1 MVQSGFPEVLAPA
14 GSYES
19 FHAAIAAGADAV
31 YLAGNMFGARAF
43 AQNFSEEELLRVIDE
58 AHLHGRKIYLTVNT
72 LLKEKELEEK
82 LYTYLEP
89 YYKEGLD
96 AVIVQ
101 DYGVLRFIRQHF
113 PNLALHAST
122 QMTVTGREGAK
133 LLADY
138 GVERVVPARELSL
151 KEVEE
156 IKNATQMEME
166 CFVHGA
172 LCYCYSGQCLMS
184 SMIGGRSGNRGQCAQ
199 PCRLPYTYKGKNGY
213 LMSLKDIC
221 TLEWIPELIE
231 HGIDSFKIE
240 GRMKK
245 PEYVA
250 GVTSM
255 YRKYTDLYL
264 EYGKEKFHVKKP
276 DLEELMDLYNRGG
289 FHSGYYFVHN
299 GPEMLC
305 TNRPNHAGTKAAKI
319 LGQKGRELQISV
331 LKDLSKGDVLEFPSG
346 HGDYTLGKDWKKGER
361 QTILL
366 SKNQR
371 EKKGAW
377 IFRTRCNALLQRLNQ
392 TYVNAKIQEPITGQV
407 VLKPGENAVLEL
419 RYSGRNETE
428 TSIWIEGERIVSA
441 ENRPLTEEQVTK
453 ALAKTGNTPF
463 YFETLDVKLKGDCFC
478 PMQQLNTLRRQGI
491 EELEKAILNGFAR
504 DSMAENKS
512 DAIDYDERTE
522 LPEWSGKSGQNE
534 AMEQKEVFARGERI
548 WDNEIQT
555 SILAET
561 FDQLEAVQEI
571 LGITGE
577 ESKLICKDRQKKQ
590 KTIQESSESVPE
602 RRQDE
607 RKSVRM
613 NLHRIYID
621 FELLMSK
628 ETGVKVRKICNEF
641 QENKIQVFLALPHI
655 SRGNKNEQLESMIRS
670 EQGNIDGVLI
680 RNLETLGI
688 LKKIGFDKSVIA
700 DHNLYILNHEA
711 KIFLKEE
718 GISEYTASLEL
729 NAKELSGLDL
739 TDCEGVIYGYTQVME
754 SAQCLEKTCFGCKK
768 HSGREDMADR
778 LGHSFAMRRVCPF
791 CYNVIYNT
799 DPQVLF
805 SEMEMLRKLKFSSWR
820 LHFTGE
826 GKAETKQILA
836 LYAQAV
842 GGSLVWP
849 ETMDYTKGHFRRGIK

>member
-31 YLAGNMFGARAF
+31 YLAGNLFGARAF
-43 AQNFSEEELLRVIDE
+43 AQNFSEEELLHVIDE

-89 YYKEGLD
+89 YYNEGLD

-113 PNLALHAST
+113 PGLALHAST
-122 QMTVTGREGAK
+122 QMTVTGPEGAS

-151 KEVEE
+151 KEVET
-156 IKNATQMEME
+156 IKKATQMEME

-221 TLEWIPELIE
+221 TLESIPDLIE

-250 GVTSM
+250 GVTAM

-264 EYGKEKFHVKKP
+264 EHGREEFRVKKS

-305 TNRPNHAGTKAAKI
+305 TNRPNHAGTKAAKV

-366 SKNQR
+366 PKNQR

-392 TYVNAKIQEPITGQV
+392 TYVNAKLQEPISGRV
-407 VLKPGENAVLEL
+407 VLKPGEKAVLEL
-419 RYSGRNETE
+419 RFTGRNGTK
-428 TSIWIEGERIVSA
+428 TVIRVKGERIAPA

-463 YFETLDVKLKGDCFC
+463 YFETLDVKLEGDCFC

-491 EELEKAILNGFAR
+491 EELEKAVLNGFRRTSA
-504 DSMAENKS
+504 DVGQQDMTDTVS
-512 DAIDYDERTE
+512 DLEKRADNTAGNLRT
-522 LPEWSGKSGQNE
+522 S
-534 AMEQKEVFARGERI
+534 V
-548 WDNEIQT
+548 
-555 SILAET
+555 LAET
-561 FDQLEAVQEI
+561 LEQLEAMWEF
-571 LGITGE
+571 L
-577 ESKLICKDRQKKQ
+577 ESAL
-590 KTIQESSESVPE
+590 ESSEMEQSL
-602 RRQDE
+602 R
-607 RKSVRM
+607 
-613 NLHRIYID
+613 RIYLD
-621 FELLMSK
+621 FELFLGK
-628 ETGVKVRKICNEF
+628 EKPEKTREICRKF
-641 QENKIQVFLALPHI
+641 QQKKIQIFLALPHI
-655 SRGNKNEQLESMIRS
+655 SRGNLDGKLKSLLLAEKETV
-670 EQGNIDGVLI
+670 DGVLI
-680 RNLETLGI
+680 RNLESLGM
-688 LKKIGFDKSVIA
+688 LRKIGFDKSVIA

-711 KIFLKEE
+711 KKFLKEE

-739 TDCEGVIYGYTQVME
+739 TDCEGVVYGYIPVME

-768 HSGREDMADR
+768 ASGRDEMADR
-778 LGHSFAMRRVCPF
+778 LGHRFSMRRVCTF

-805 SEMEMLRKLKFSSWR
+805 SEMDTLRRVKVSSCR

-826 GKAETKQILA
+826 SKAETKQILSLYTQA
-836 LYAQAV
+836 YAQDP
-842 GGSLVWP
+842 VWP
-849 ETMDYTKGHFRRGIK
+849 ENLNYTKGHFRRGIK

>member
-31 YLAGNMFGARAF
+31 YLAGNLFGARAF
-43 AQNFSEEELLRVIDE
+43 AQNFSEEELLHVIDE

-89 YYKEGLD
+89 YYNEGLD

-113 PNLALHAST
+113 PGLALHAST
-122 QMTVTGREGAK
+122 QMTVTGPEGAS

-151 KEVEE
+151 KEVET
-156 IKNATQMEME
+156 IKKATQMEME

-221 TLEWIPELIE
+221 TLESIPDLIE

-250 GVTSM
+250 GVTAM

-264 EYGKEKFHVKKP
+264 EHGREKFRVKKS

-305 TNRPNHAGTKAAKI
+305 TNRPNHAGTKAAKV

-366 SKNQR
+366 PKNQR

-392 TYVNAKIQEPITGQV
+392 TYVNAKLQEPISGRV
-407 VLKPGENAVLEL
+407 VLKPGEKAVLEL
-419 RYSGRNETE
+419 RFTGRNGTK
-428 TSIWIEGERIVSA
+428 TVIRVKGERIAPA

-463 YFETLDVKLKGDCFC
+463 YFETLDVKLEGDCFC

-491 EELEKAILNGFAR
+491 EELEKAVLNGFRRTSA
-504 DSMAENKS
+504 DVGQQDMTDTVS
-512 DAIDYDERTE
+512 DLEKRADNTAGNLRT
-522 LPEWSGKSGQNE
+522 S
-534 AMEQKEVFARGERI
+534 V
-548 WDNEIQT
+548 
-555 SILAET
+555 LAET
-561 FDQLEAVQEI
+561 LEQLEAMWEF
-571 LGITGE
+571 L
-577 ESKLICKDRQKKQ
+577 ESAL
-590 KTIQESSESVPE
+590 ESSEMEQSL
-602 RRQDE
+602 R
-607 RKSVRM
+607 
-613 NLHRIYID
+613 RIYLD
-621 FELLMSK
+621 FELFLGK
-628 ETGVKVRKICNEF
+628 ETPEKTREICRKF
-641 QENKIQVFLALPHI
+641 QQKKIQIFLALPHI
-655 SRGNKNEQLESMIRS
+655 SRGNLDGKLKSLLLAEKETV
-670 EQGNIDGVLI
+670 DGVLI
-680 RNLETLGI
+680 RNLESLGM
-688 LKKIGFDKSVIA
+688 LRKIGFDKSVIA

-711 KIFLKEE
+711 KKFLKEE

-739 TDCEGVIYGYTQVME
+739 TDCEGVVYGYIPVME

-768 HSGREDMADR
+768 ASGRDEMADR
-778 LGHSFAMRRVCPF
+778 LGHRFSMRRVCTF

-805 SEMEMLRKLKFSSWR
+805 SEMDTLRRVKVSSCR

-826 GKAETKQILA
+826 SKAETKQILSLYTQA
-836 LYAQAV
+836 YAQDP
-842 GGSLVWP
+842 VWP
-849 ETMDYTKGHFRRGIK
+849 ENLNYTKGHFRRGIK

>member
-31 YLAGNMFGARAF
+31 YLAGNLFGARAF
-43 AQNFSEEELLRVIDE
+43 AQNFSEEELLHVIDE

-89 YYKEGLD
+89 YYNEGLD

-113 PNLALHAST
+113 PGLALHAST
-122 QMTVTGREGAK
+122 QMTVTGPEGAS

-151 KEVEE
+151 KEVET
-156 IKNATQMEME
+156 IKKATQMEME

-221 TLEWIPELIE
+221 TLESIPDLIE

-250 GVTSM
+250 GVTAM
-255 YRKYTDLYL
+255 YRKYTNLYL
-264 EYGKEKFHVKKP
+264 EHGREKFRVKKS

-305 TNRPNHAGTKAAKI
+305 TNRPNHAGTKAAKV

-366 SKNQR
+366 PKNQR

-392 TYVNAKIQEPITGQV
+392 TYVNAKLQEPISGRV
-407 VLKPGENAVLEL
+407 VLKPGEKAVLEL
-419 RYSGRNETE
+419 RFTGRNGTK
-428 TSIWIEGERIVSA
+428 TVIRVKGKRIASA

-463 YFETLDVKLKGDCFC
+463 YFETLDVKLEGDCFC

-491 EELEKAILNGFAR
+491 EELEKAVLNGFRRTSA
-504 DSMAENKS
+504 DVVQQDMTDTVS
-512 DAIDYDERTE
+512 DLEKRADNTAGNLRT
-522 LPEWSGKSGQNE
+522 S
-534 AMEQKEVFARGERI
+534 V
-548 WDNEIQT
+548 
-555 SILAET
+555 LAET
-561 FDQLEAVQEI
+561 LQQLEAMWEF
-571 LGITGE
+571 L
-577 ESKLICKDRQKKQ
+577 ESAL
-590 KTIQESSESVPE
+590 ESSEMEQSL
-602 RRQDE
+602 R
-607 RKSVRM
+607 
-613 NLHRIYID
+613 RIYLD
-621 FELLMSK
+621 FELFLGK
-628 ETGVKVRKICNEF
+628 ETPEKTREICRKF
-641 QENKIQVFLALPHI
+641 QQKKIQIFLALPHI
-655 SRGNKNEQLESMIRS
+655 SRGNLDGKLKSLLLAEKETV
-670 EQGNIDGVLI
+670 DGVLI
-680 RNLETLGI
+680 RNLESLGM
-688 LKKIGFDKSVIA
+688 LRKIGFDKSVIA

-711 KIFLKEE
+711 KKFLKEE

-739 TDCEGVIYGYTQVME
+739 TDCEGVVYGYIPVME

-768 HSGREDMADR
+768 ASGRDEMADR
-778 LGHSFAMRRVCPF
+778 LGHRFSMRRVCTF

-805 SEMEMLRKLKFSSWR
+805 SEMDTLRRVKVSSCR

-826 GKAETKQILA
+826 SKAETKQILSLYTQA
-836 LYAQAV
+836 YAQDP
-842 GGSLVWP
+842 VWP
-849 ETMDYTKGHFRRGIK
+849 ENLNYTKGHFRRGIK

>member
-31 YLAGNMFGARAF
+31 YLAGNLFGARAF
-43 AQNFSEEELLRVIDE
+43 AQNFSEEELLHVIDE

-89 YYKEGLD
+89 YYNEGLD

-113 PNLALHAST
+113 PGLALHAST
-122 QMTVTGREGAK
+122 QMTVTGPEGAS

-151 KEVEE
+151 KEVET
-156 IKNATQMEME
+156 IKKATQMEME

-221 TLEWIPELIE
+221 TLESIPDLIE

-250 GVTSM
+250 GVTAM

-264 EYGKEKFHVKKP
+264 EHGREKFRVKKS

-305 TNRPNHAGTKAAKI
+305 TNRPNHAGTKVAKV

-366 SKNQR
+366 PKNQR

-392 TYVNAKIQEPITGQV
+392 TYVNAKLQEPISGRV
-407 VLKPGENAVLEL
+407 VLKPGEKAVLEL
-419 RYSGRNETE
+419 RFTGRNGTK
-428 TSIWIEGERIVSA
+428 TVIRVKGERIAPA

-463 YFETLDVKLKGDCFC
+463 YFETLDVKLEGDCFC

-491 EELEKAILNGFAR
+491 EELEKAVLNGFRRTSA
-504 DSMAENKS
+504 DVGQQDMTDTVS
-512 DAIDYDERTE
+512 DLEKRA
-522 LPEWSGKSGQNE
+522 
-534 AMEQKEVFARGERI
+534 
-548 WDNEIQT
+548 DNTAGNLRT

-561 FDQLEAVQEI
+561 LEQLEAMWEF
-571 LGITGE
+571 L
-577 ESKLICKDRQKKQ
+577 ESAL
-590 KTIQESSESVPE
+590 ESSEMEQSL
-602 RRQDE
+602 R
-607 RKSVRM
+607 
-613 NLHRIYID
+613 RIYLD
-621 FELLMSK
+621 FELFLGK
-628 ETGVKVRKICNEF
+628 ETPEKTREICRKF
-641 QENKIQVFLALPHI
+641 QKKKIQIFLALPHI
-655 SRGNKNEQLESMIRS
+655 SRGNLDGKLKSLLLAEKETV
-670 EQGNIDGVLI
+670 DGVLI
-680 RNLETLGI
+680 RNLESLGM
-688 LKKIGFDKSVIA
+688 LRKIGFDKSVIA

-711 KIFLKEE
+711 KKFLKEE

-739 TDCEGVIYGYTQVME
+739 TDCEGVVYGYIPVME

-768 HSGREDMADR
+768 ASGRDEMADR
-778 LGHSFAMRRVCPF
+778 LGHRFSMRRVCTF

-805 SEMEMLRKLKFSSWR
+805 SEMDTLRRVKFSSCR

-826 GKAETKQILA
+826 SKAETKQILSLYTQA
-836 LYAQAV
+836 YAQDP
-842 GGSLVWP
+842 VWP
-849 ETMDYTKGHFRRGIK
+849 ENLNYTKGHFRRGIK

>member
-31 YLAGNMFGARAF
+31 YLAGNLFGARAF
-43 AQNFSEEELLRVIDE
+43 AQNFSEEELLHVIDE

-89 YYKEGLD
+89 YYNEGLD

-113 PNLALHAST
+113 PGLALHAST
-122 QMTVTGREGAK
+122 QMTVTGPEGAS

-151 KEVEE
+151 KEVET
-156 IKNATQMEME
+156 IKKATQMEME

-221 TLEWIPELIE
+221 TLESIPDLIE

-250 GVTSM
+250 GVTAM

-264 EYGKEKFHVKKP
+264 EHGREKFRVKKS

-305 TNRPNHAGTKAAKI
+305 TNRPNHAGTKAAKV
-319 LGQKGRELQISV
+319 LGQKGRELLISV

-366 SKNQR
+366 PKNQR

-392 TYVNAKIQEPITGQV
+392 TYVNAKLQEPISGRV
-407 VLKPGENAVLEL
+407 VLKPGEKAVLEL
-419 RYSGRNETE
+419 RFTGRNGTK
-428 TSIWIEGERIVSA
+428 TVIRVKGERIAPA

-463 YFETLDVKLKGDCFC
+463 YFETLDVKLEGDCFC

-491 EELEKAILNGFAR
+491 EELEKAVLNGFRRTSA
-504 DSMAENKS
+504 DVGQQDMTDTVS
-512 DAIDYDERTE
+512 DLEKRADNTAGNLRT
-522 LPEWSGKSGQNE
+522 S
-534 AMEQKEVFARGERI
+534 V
-548 WDNEIQT
+548 
-555 SILAET
+555 LAET
-561 FDQLEAVQEI
+561 LEQLEAMWEF
-571 LGITGE
+571 L
-577 ESKLICKDRQKKQ
+577 ESAL
-590 KTIQESSESVPE
+590 ESSEMEQSL
-602 RRQDE
+602 R
-607 RKSVRM
+607 
-613 NLHRIYID
+613 RIYLD
-621 FELLMSK
+621 FELFLGK
-628 ETGVKVRKICNEF
+628 ETPEKTREICRKF
-641 QENKIQVFLALPHI
+641 QQKKIQIFLALPHI
-655 SRGNKNEQLESMIRS
+655 SRGNLDGKLKSLLLAEKETV
-670 EQGNIDGVLI
+670 DGVLI
-680 RNLETLGI
+680 RNLESLGM
-688 LKKIGFDKSVIA
+688 LRKIGFDKSVIA

-711 KIFLKEE
+711 KKFLKEE

-739 TDCEGVIYGYTQVME
+739 TDCEGVVYGYIPVME

-768 HSGREDMADR
+768 ASGRDEMADR
-778 LGHSFAMRRVCPF
+778 LGHRFSMRRVCTF

-805 SEMEMLRKLKFSSWR
+805 SEMDTLRRVKVSSCR

-826 GKAETKQILA
+826 SKAETKQILSLYTQA
-836 LYAQAV
+836 YAQDP
-842 GGSLVWP
+842 VWP
-849 ETMDYTKGHFRRGIK
+849 ENLNYTKGHFRRGIK

>member
-31 YLAGNMFGARAF
+31 YLAGNLFGARAF
-43 AQNFSEEELLRVIDE
+43 AQNFSEEELLHVIDE

-89 YYKEGLD
+89 YYNEGLD

-113 PNLALHAST
+113 PGLALHAST
-122 QMTVTGREGAK
+122 QMTVTGPEGAS

-151 KEVEE
+151 KEVET
-156 IKNATQMEME
+156 IKKATQMEME

-221 TLEWIPELIE
+221 TLESIPDLIE

-250 GVTSM
+250 GVTAM

-264 EYGKEKFHVKKP
+264 EHGREKFRVKKS

-305 TNRPNHAGTKAAKI
+305 TNRPNHAGTKAAKV

-366 SKNQR
+366 PKNQR

-392 TYVNAKIQEPITGQV
+392 TYVNAKLQEPISGRV
-407 VLKPGENAVLEL
+407 VLKPGEKAVLGL
-419 RYSGRNETE
+419 RFTGRNGTK
-428 TSIWIEGERIVSA
+428 TVIRVKGERIAPA

-463 YFETLDVKLKGDCFC
+463 YFETLDVKLEGDCFC

-491 EELEKAILNGFAR
+491 EELEKAVLNGFRRTSA
-504 DSMAENKS
+504 DVGQQDMTDTVS
-512 DAIDYDERTE
+512 DLEKRADNTAGNLRT
-522 LPEWSGKSGQNE
+522 S
-534 AMEQKEVFARGERI
+534 V
-548 WDNEIQT
+548 
-555 SILAET
+555 LAET
-561 FDQLEAVQEI
+561 LEQLEAMWEF
-571 LGITGE
+571 L
-577 ESKLICKDRQKKQ
+577 ESAL
-590 KTIQESSESVPE
+590 ESSEMEQSL
-602 RRQDE
+602 R
-607 RKSVRM
+607 
-613 NLHRIYID
+613 RIYLD
-621 FELLMSK
+621 FELFLGK
-628 ETGVKVRKICNEF
+628 ETPEKTREICRKF
-641 QENKIQVFLALPHI
+641 QQKKIQIFLALPHI
-655 SRGNKNEQLESMIRS
+655 SRGNLDGKLKSLLLAEKETV
-670 EQGNIDGVLI
+670 DGVLI
-680 RNLETLGI
+680 RNLESLGM
-688 LKKIGFDKSVIA
+688 LRKIGFDKSVIA

-711 KIFLKEE
+711 KKFLKEE

-739 TDCEGVIYGYTQVME
+739 TDCEGVVYGYIPVME

-768 HSGREDMADR
+768 ASGRDEMADR
-778 LGHSFAMRRVCPF
+778 LGHRFSMRRVCTF

-805 SEMEMLRKLKFSSWR
+805 SEMDTLRRVKVSSCR

-826 GKAETKQILA
+826 SKAETKQILSLYTQA
-836 LYAQAV
+836 YAQDP
-842 GGSLVWP
+842 VWP
-849 ETMDYTKGHFRRGIK
+849 ENLNYTKGHFRRGIK

>member
-31 YLAGNMFGARAF
+31 YLAGNLFGARAF
-43 AQNFSEEELLRVIDE
+43 AQNFSEEELLHVIDE

-89 YYKEGLD
+89 YYNEGLD

-113 PNLALHAST
+113 PGLALHAST
-122 QMTVTGREGAK
+122 QMTVTGPEGAS

-151 KEVEE
+151 KEVET
-156 IKNATQMEME
+156 IKKATQMEME

-221 TLEWIPELIE
+221 TLESIPDLIE

-250 GVTSM
+250 GVTAM

-264 EYGKEKFHVKKP
+264 EHGREKFRVKKS

-305 TNRPNHAGTKAAKI
+305 TNRPNHAGTKAAKV

-366 SKNQR
+366 PKNQR

-392 TYVNAKIQEPITGQV
+392 TYVNAKLQEPISGRV
-407 VLKPGENAVLEL
+407 VLKPGEKAVLEL
-419 RYSGRNETE
+419 RFTGRNGTK
-428 TSIWIEGERIVSA
+428 TVIRVKGKRIASA

-463 YFETLDVKLKGDCFC
+463 YFETLDVKLEGDCFC

-491 EELEKAILNGFAR
+491 EELEKAVLNGFRRTSA
-504 DSMAENKS
+504 DVGQQDMTDTVS
-512 DAIDYDERTE
+512 DLEKRADNTAGNLRT
-522 LPEWSGKSGQNE
+522 S
-534 AMEQKEVFARGERI
+534 V
-548 WDNEIQT
+548 
-555 SILAET
+555 LAET
-561 FDQLEAVQEI
+561 LEQLEAMWEF
-571 LGITGE
+571 L
-577 ESKLICKDRQKKQ
+577 ESAL
-590 KTIQESSESVPE
+590 ESSEMEQSL
-602 RRQDE
+602 R
-607 RKSVRM
+607 
-613 NLHRIYID
+613 RIYVD
-621 FELLMSK
+621 FELFLGK
-628 ETGVKVRKICNEF
+628 ETPEKTREICRKF
-641 QENKIQVFLALPHI
+641 QQKKIQIFLALPHI
-655 SRGNKNEQLESMIRS
+655 SRGNLDGKLKSLLLAEKETV
-670 EQGNIDGVLI
+670 DGVLI
-680 RNLETLGI
+680 RNLESLGM
-688 LKKIGFDKSVIA
+688 LRKIGFDKSVIA

-711 KIFLKEE
+711 KKFLKEE

-739 TDCEGVIYGYTQVME
+739 TDCEGVVYGYIPVME

-768 HSGREDMADR
+768 ASGRDEMADR
-778 LGHSFAMRRVCPF
+778 LGHRFSMRRVCTF

-805 SEMEMLRKLKFSSWR
+805 SEMDTLRRVKVSSCR

-826 GKAETKQILA
+826 SKAETKQILSLYTQA
-836 LYAQAV
+836 YAQDP
-842 GGSLVWP
+842 VWP
-849 ETMDYTKGHFRRGIK
+849 ENLNYTKGHFRRGIK

>member
-31 YLAGNMFGARAF
+31 YLAGNLFGARAF
-43 AQNFSEEELLRVIDE
+43 AQNFSEEELLHVIDE

-89 YYKEGLD
+89 YYNEGLD

-113 PNLALHAST
+113 PGLALHAST
-122 QMTVTGREGAK
+122 QMTVTGPEGAS

-151 KEVEE
+151 KEVET
-156 IKNATQMEME
+156 IKKATQMEME

-221 TLEWIPELIE
+221 TLESIPDLIE

-250 GVTSM
+250 GVTAM

-264 EYGKEKFHVKKP
+264 EHGREKFRVKKS

-305 TNRPNHAGTKAAKI
+305 TNRPNHAGTKAAKV

-366 SKNQR
+366 PKNQR

-392 TYVNAKIQEPITGQV
+392 TYVNAKLQEPISGRV
-407 VLKPGENAVLEL
+407 VLKPGEKAVLEL
-419 RYSGRNETE
+419 RFTGRNGTK
-428 TSIWIEGERIVSA
+428 TVIRVKGERIAPA

-463 YFETLDVKLKGDCFC
+463 YFETLDVKLEGDCFC

-491 EELEKAILNGFAR
+491 EELEKAVLNGFRRTSA
-504 DSMAENKS
+504 DVGQQDMTDTVS
-512 DAIDYDERTE
+512 DLEKRADNTAGNLRT
-522 LPEWSGKSGQNE
+522 S
-534 AMEQKEVFARGERI
+534 V
-548 WDNEIQT
+548 
-555 SILAET
+555 LAET
-561 FDQLEAVQEI
+561 LEQLEAMWEF
-571 LGITGE
+571 L
-577 ESKLICKDRQKKQ
+577 ESAL
-590 KTIQESSESVPE
+590 ESSEMEQSL
-602 RRQDE
+602 R
-607 RKSVRM
+607 
-613 NLHRIYID
+613 RIYLD
-621 FELLMSK
+621 FELFLGK
-628 ETGVKVRKICNEF
+628 ETPEKTREICRKF
-641 QENKIQVFLALPHI
+641 QQKKIQIFLALPHI
-655 SRGNKNEQLESMIRS
+655 SRGNLDGKLKSLLLAEKETV
-670 EQGNIDGVLI
+670 DGVLI
-680 RNLETLGI
+680 RNLESLGM
-688 LKKIGFDKSVIA
+688 LRKIGFDKSVIA

-711 KIFLKEE
+711 KKFLKEE

-739 TDCEGVIYGYTQVME
+739 TDCEGVVYGYIPVME

-768 HSGREDMADR
+768 ASGRDEMADR
-778 LGHSFAMRRVCPF
+778 LGHRFSMRRVCTF

-805 SEMEMLRKLKFSSWR
+805 SEMDTLRRVKFSSCR

-826 GKAETKQILA
+826 SKAETKQILSLYTQA
-836 LYAQAV
+836 YAQDP
-842 GGSLVWP
+842 VWP
-849 ETMDYTKGHFRRGIK
+849 ENLNYTKGHFRRGIK

>member
-31 YLAGNMFGARAF
+31 YLAGNLFGARAF
-43 AQNFSEEELLRVIDE
+43 AQNFSEEELLHVIDE

-89 YYKEGLD
+89 YYNEGLD

-113 PNLALHAST
+113 PGLALHAST
-122 QMTVTGREGAK
+122 QMTVTGPEGAS

-151 KEVEE
+151 KEVET
-156 IKNATQMEME
+156 IKKATQMEME

-221 TLEWIPELIE
+221 TLESIPDLIE

-250 GVTSM
+250 GVTAM

-264 EYGKEKFHVKKP
+264 EHGREKFRVKKS

-305 TNRPNHAGTKAAKI
+305 TNRPNHAGTKAAKV

-366 SKNQR
+366 PKNQR

-392 TYVNAKIQEPITGQV
+392 TYVNAKLQEPISGRV
-407 VLKPGENAVLEL
+407 VLKPGEKAVLEL
-419 RYSGRNETE
+419 RFTGRNGTK
-428 TSIWIEGERIVSA
+428 TVIRVKGERIALA

-463 YFETLDVKLKGDCFC
+463 YFETLDVKLEGDCFC

-491 EELEKAILNGFAR
+491 EELEKAVLNGFRRTSA
-504 DSMAENKS
+504 DVGQQDMTDTVS
-512 DAIDYDERTE
+512 DLEKRADNTAGNLRT
-522 LPEWSGKSGQNE
+522 S
-534 AMEQKEVFARGERI
+534 V
-548 WDNEIQT
+548 
-555 SILAET
+555 LAET
-561 FDQLEAVQEI
+561 LEQLEAMWEF
-571 LGITGE
+571 L
-577 ESKLICKDRQKKQ
+577 ESAL
-590 KTIQESSESVPE
+590 ESSEMEQSL
-602 RRQDE
+602 R
-607 RKSVRM
+607 
-613 NLHRIYID
+613 RIYLD
-621 FELLMSK
+621 FELFLGK
-628 ETGVKVRKICNEF
+628 ETPEKTREICRKF
-641 QENKIQVFLALPHI
+641 QQKKIQIFLALPHI
-655 SRGNKNEQLESMIRS
+655 SRGNLDGKLKSLLLAEKETV
-670 EQGNIDGVLI
+670 DGVLI
-680 RNLETLGI
+680 RNLESLGM
-688 LKKIGFDKSVIA
+688 LRKIGFDKSVIA

-711 KIFLKEE
+711 KKFLKEE

-739 TDCEGVIYGYTQVME
+739 TDCEGVVYGYIPVME

-768 HSGREDMADR
+768 ASGRDEMADR
-778 LGHSFAMRRVCPF
+778 LGHRFSMRRVCTF

-805 SEMEMLRKLKFSSWR
+805 SEMDTLRRVKVSSCR

-826 GKAETKQILA
+826 SKAETKQILSLYTQA
-836 LYAQAV
+836 YAQDP
-842 GGSLVWP
+842 VWP
-849 ETMDYTKGHFRRGIK
+849 ENLNYTKGHFRRGIK

>member
-31 YLAGNMFGARAF
+31 YLAGNLFGARAF
-43 AQNFSEEELLRVIDE
+43 AQNFSEEELLHVIDE

-89 YYKEGLD
+89 YYNEGLD

-113 PNLALHAST
+113 PGLALHAST
-122 QMTVTGREGAK
+122 QMTVTGPEGAS

-151 KEVEE
+151 KEVET
-156 IKNATQMEME
+156 IKKATQMEME

-221 TLEWIPELIE
+221 TLESIPDLIE

-250 GVTSM
+250 GVTAM

-264 EYGKEKFHVKKP
+264 EHGREKFRVKKS

-305 TNRPNHAGTKAAKI
+305 TNRPNHAGTKAAKV

-366 SKNQR
+366 PKNQR

-392 TYVNAKIQEPITGQV
+392 TYVNAKLQEPISGRV
-407 VLKPGENAVLEL
+407 VLKPGEKAVLEL
-419 RYSGRNETE
+419 RFTGRNGTK
-428 TSIWIEGERIVSA
+428 TVIRVKGERIAPA

-463 YFETLDVKLKGDCFC
+463 YFETLDVKLEGDCFC

-491 EELEKAILNGFAR
+491 EELEKAVLNGFRRTSA
-504 DSMAENKS
+504 DVGQQDMTDTVS
-512 DAIDYDERTE
+512 DLEKRADNTAGNLRT
-522 LPEWSGKSGQNE
+522 S
-534 AMEQKEVFARGERI
+534 V
-548 WDNEIQT
+548 
-555 SILAET
+555 LAET
-561 FDQLEAVQEI
+561 LEQLEAMWEF
-571 LGITGE
+571 L
-577 ESKLICKDRQKKQ
+577 ESAL
-590 KTIQESSESVPE
+590 ESSEMEQSL
-602 RRQDE
+602 R
-607 RKSVRM
+607 
-613 NLHRIYID
+613 RIYLD
-621 FELLMSK
+621 FELFLGK
-628 ETGVKVRKICNEF
+628 ETPEKTREICRKF
-641 QENKIQVFLALPHI
+641 QQKKIQIFLALPHI
-655 SRGNKNEQLESMIRS
+655 SRGNLDGKLKSLLLAEKETV
-670 EQGNIDGVLI
+670 DGVLI
-680 RNLETLGI
+680 RNLESLGM
-688 LKKIGFDKSVIA
+688 LRKIGFDKSVIA

-711 KIFLKEE
+711 KKFLKEE

-739 TDCEGVIYGYTQVME
+739 TDCEGVVYGYIPVME

-768 HSGREDMADR
+768 ASGRDEMADR
-778 LGHSFAMRRVCPF
+778 LGHRFSIRRVCTF

-805 SEMEMLRKLKFSSWR
+805 SEMDTLRRVKVSSCR

-826 GKAETKQILA
+826 SKAETKQILSLYTQA
-836 LYAQAV
+836 YAQDP
-842 GGSLVWP
+842 VWP
-849 ETMDYTKGHFRRGIK
+849 ENLNYTKGHFRRGIK

>member
-31 YLAGNMFGARAF
+31 YLAGNLFGARAF
-43 AQNFSEEELLRVIDE
+43 AQNFSEEELLHVIDE

-89 YYKEGLD
+89 YYNEGLD

-113 PNLALHAST
+113 PGLALHAST
-122 QMTVTGREGAK
+122 QMTVTGPEGAS

-151 KEVEE
+151 KEVET
-156 IKNATQMEME
+156 IKKATQMEME

-221 TLEWIPELIE
+221 TLESIPDLIE

-250 GVTSM
+250 GVTAM

-264 EYGKEKFHVKKP
+264 EHGREKFRVKKS

-305 TNRPNHAGTKAAKI
+305 TNRPNHAGTKAAKV

-366 SKNQR
+366 PKNQR

-392 TYVNAKIQEPITGQV
+392 TYVNAKLQEPISGRV
-407 VLKPGENAVLEL
+407 VLKPGEKAVLEL
-419 RYSGRNETE
+419 RFTGRNGKKTV
-428 TSIWIEGERIVSA
+428 IRVKGERIAPA

-463 YFETLDVKLKGDCFC
+463 YFETLDVKLEGDCFC

-491 EELEKAILNGFAR
+491 EELEKAVLNGFRRTSA
-504 DSMAENKS
+504 DVGQQDMTDTVS
-512 DAIDYDERTE
+512 DLEKRADNTAGNLRT
-522 LPEWSGKSGQNE
+522 S
-534 AMEQKEVFARGERI
+534 V
-548 WDNEIQT
+548 
-555 SILAET
+555 LAET
-561 FDQLEAVQEI
+561 LEQLEAMWEF
-571 LGITGE
+571 L
-577 ESKLICKDRQKKQ
+577 ESAL
-590 KTIQESSESVPE
+590 ESSEMEQSL
-602 RRQDE
+602 R
-607 RKSVRM
+607 
-613 NLHRIYID
+613 RIYLD
-621 FELLMSK
+621 FELFLGK
-628 ETGVKVRKICNEF
+628 ETPEKTREICRKF
-641 QENKIQVFLALPHI
+641 QQKKIQIFLALPHI
-655 SRGNKNEQLESMIRS
+655 SRGNLDGKLKSLLLAEKETV
-670 EQGNIDGVLI
+670 DGVLI
-680 RNLETLGI
+680 RNLESLGM
-688 LKKIGFDKSVIA
+688 LRKIGFDKSVIA

-711 KIFLKEE
+711 KKFLKEE

-739 TDCEGVIYGYTQVME
+739 TDCEGVVYGYIPVME

-768 HSGREDMADR
+768 ASGRDEMADR
-778 LGHSFAMRRVCPF
+778 LGHRFSMRRVCTF

-805 SEMEMLRKLKFSSWR
+805 SEMDTLRRVKVSSCR

-826 GKAETKQILA
+826 SKAETKQILSLYTQA
-836 LYAQAV
+836 YAQDP
-842 GGSLVWP
+842 VWP
-849 ETMDYTKGHFRRGIK
+849 ENLNYTKGHFRRGIK

>member
-31 YLAGNMFGARAF
+31 YLAGNLFGARAF
-43 AQNFSEEELLRVIDE
+43 AQNFSEEELLHVIDE

-89 YYKEGLD
+89 YYNEGLD

-113 PNLALHAST
+113 PGLALHAST
-122 QMTVTGREGAK
+122 QMTVTGPEGAS
-133 LLADY
+133 LLAAY

-151 KEVEE
+151 KEVET
-156 IKNATQMEME
+156 IKKATQMEME

-221 TLEWIPELIE
+221 TLESIPDLIE

-250 GVTSM
+250 GVTAM

-264 EYGKEKFHVKKP
+264 EHGREKFRVKKS

-305 TNRPNHAGTKAAKI
+305 TNRPNHAGTKAAKV

-366 SKNQR
+366 PKNQR

-392 TYVNAKIQEPITGQV
+392 TYVNAKLQEPISGRV
-407 VLKPGENAVLEL
+407 VLKPGEKAVLEL
-419 RYSGRNETE
+419 RFTGRNGTK
-428 TSIWIEGERIVSA
+428 TVIRVKGERIAPA

-463 YFETLDVKLKGDCFC
+463 YFETLDVKLEGDCFC

-491 EELEKAILNGFAR
+491 EELEKAVLNGFRRTSA
-504 DSMAENKS
+504 DVGQQDMTDTVS
-512 DAIDYDERTE
+512 DLEKRADNTAGNLRT
-522 LPEWSGKSGQNE
+522 S
-534 AMEQKEVFARGERI
+534 V
-548 WDNEIQT
+548 
-555 SILAET
+555 LAET
-561 FDQLEAVQEI
+561 LEQLEAMWEF
-571 LGITGE
+571 L
-577 ESKLICKDRQKKQ
+577 ESAL
-590 KTIQESSESVPE
+590 ESSEMEQSL
-602 RRQDE
+602 R
-607 RKSVRM
+607 
-613 NLHRIYID
+613 RIYLD
-621 FELLMSK
+621 FELFLGK
-628 ETGVKVRKICNEF
+628 ETPEKTREICRKF
-641 QENKIQVFLALPHI
+641 QQKKIQIFLALPHI
-655 SRGNKNEQLESMIRS
+655 SRGNLDGKLKSLLLAEKETV
-670 EQGNIDGVLI
+670 DGVLI
-680 RNLETLGI
+680 RNLESLGM
-688 LKKIGFDKSVIA
+688 LGKIGFDKSVIA

-711 KIFLKEE
+711 KKFLKEE

-739 TDCEGVIYGYTQVME
+739 TDCEGVVYGYIPVME

-768 HSGREDMADR
+768 ASGRDEMADR
-778 LGHSFAMRRVCPF
+778 LGHRFSMRRVCTF

-805 SEMEMLRKLKFSSWR
+805 SEMDTLRRVKVSSCR

-826 GKAETKQILA
+826 SKAETKQILSLYTQA
-836 LYAQAV
+836 YAQDP
-842 GGSLVWP
+842 VWP
-849 ETMDYTKGHFRRGIK
+849 ENLNYTKGHFRRGIK

>member
-31 YLAGNMFGARAF
+31 YLAGNLFGARAF
-43 AQNFSEEELLRVIDE
+43 AQNFSEEELLHVIDE

-89 YYKEGLD
+89 YYNEGLD

-113 PNLALHAST
+113 PGLALHAST
-122 QMTVTGREGAK
+122 QMTVTGPEGAS

-151 KEVEE
+151 KEVET
-156 IKNATQMEME
+156 IKKATQMEME

-221 TLEWIPELIE
+221 TLESIPDLIE

-250 GVTSM
+250 GVTAM

-264 EYGKEKFHVKKP
+264 EHGREKFRVKKS

-305 TNRPNHAGTKAAKI
+305 TNRPNHAGTKAAKV

-366 SKNQR
+366 PKNQR

-392 TYVNAKIQEPITGQV
+392 TYVNAKLQEPISGRV
-407 VLKPGENAVLEL
+407 VLKPGEKAVLEL
-419 RYSGRNETE
+419 RFTGRNGTK
-428 TSIWIEGERIVSA
+428 TVIRVKGERIAPA

-463 YFETLDVKLKGDCFC
+463 YFETLDVKLEGDCFC

-491 EELEKAILNGFAR
+491 EELEKAVLNGFRRTSA
-504 DSMAENKS
+504 DVGQQDMTDTVS
-512 DAIDYDERTE
+512 DLEKRADNTAGNLRT
-522 LPEWSGKSGQNE
+522 S
-534 AMEQKEVFARGERI
+534 V
-548 WDNEIQT
+548 
-555 SILAET
+555 LAET
-561 FDQLEAVQEI
+561 LEQLEAMWEF
-571 LGITGE
+571 L
-577 ESKLICKDRQKKQ
+577 ESAL
-590 KTIQESSESVPE
+590 ESSEMEQSL
-602 RRQDE
+602 R
-607 RKSVRM
+607 
-613 NLHRIYID
+613 RIYLD
-621 FELLMSK
+621 FELFLGK
-628 ETGVKVRKICNEF
+628 ETPEKTREICRKF
-641 QENKIQVFLALPHI
+641 QKKKIQIFLALPHI
-655 SRGNKNEQLESMIRS
+655 SRGNLDGKLKSLLLAEKETV
-670 EQGNIDGVLI
+670 DGVLI
-680 RNLETLGI
+680 RNLESLGM
-688 LKKIGFDKSVIA
+688 LRKIGFDKSVIA

-711 KIFLKEE
+711 KKFLKEE

-739 TDCEGVIYGYTQVME
+739 TDCEGVVYGYIPVME

-768 HSGREDMADR
+768 ASGRDEMADR
-778 LGHSFAMRRVCPF
+778 LGHRFSMRRVCTF

-805 SEMEMLRKLKFSSWR
+805 SEMDTLRRVKVSSCR

-826 GKAETKQILA
+826 SKAETKQILSLYTQA
-836 LYAQAV
+836 YAQDP
-842 GGSLVWP
+842 VWP
-849 ETMDYTKGHFRRGIK
+849 ENLNYTKGHFRRGIK

>member
-31 YLAGNMFGARAF
+31 YLAGNLFGARAF
-43 AQNFSEEELLRVIDE
+43 AQNFSEEELLHVIDE

-72 LLKEKELEEK
+72 LLKEKELEEQ

-89 YYKEGLD
+89 YYNEGLD

-113 PNLALHAST
+113 PGLALHAST
-122 QMTVTGREGAK
+122 QMTVTGPEGAS

-151 KEVEE
+151 KEVET
-156 IKNATQMEME
+156 IKKATQMEME

-221 TLEWIPELIE
+221 SLESIPDLIE

-250 GVTSM
+250 GVTAM

-264 EYGKEKFHVKKP
+264 EHGREKFRVKKS

-305 TNRPNHAGTKAAKI
+305 TNRPNHAGTKAAKV

-366 SKNQR
+366 PKNQR

-392 TYVNAKIQEPITGQV
+392 TYVNAKLQEPISGRV
-407 VLKPGENAVLEL
+407 VLKPGEKAVLEL
-419 RYSGRNETE
+419 RFTGRNGTK
-428 TSIWIEGERIVSA
+428 TVIRVKGERIAPA

-463 YFETLDVKLKGDCFC
+463 YFETLDVKLEGDCFC

-491 EELEKAILNGFAR
+491 EELEKAVLNGFRRTSA
-504 DSMAENKS
+504 DVGQQDMTDTVS
-512 DAIDYDERTE
+512 DLEKRADNTAGNLRT
-522 LPEWSGKSGQNE
+522 S
-534 AMEQKEVFARGERI
+534 V
-548 WDNEIQT
+548 
-555 SILAET
+555 LAET
-561 FDQLEAVQEI
+561 LEQLEAMWEF
-571 LGITGE
+571 L
-577 ESKLICKDRQKKQ
+577 ESAL
-590 KTIQESSESVPE
+590 ESSEMEQSL
-602 RRQDE
+602 R
-607 RKSVRM
+607 
-613 NLHRIYID
+613 RIYLD
-621 FELLMSK
+621 FELFLGK
-628 ETGVKVRKICNEF
+628 ETPEKTREICRKF
-641 QENKIQVFLALPHI
+641 QQKKIQIFLALPHI
-655 SRGNKNEQLESMIRS
+655 SRGNLDGKLKSLLLAEKETV
-670 EQGNIDGVLI
+670 DGVLI
-680 RNLETLGI
+680 RNLESLGM
-688 LKKIGFDKSVIA
+688 LRKIGFDKSVIA

-711 KIFLKEE
+711 KKFLKEE

-739 TDCEGVIYGYTQVME
+739 TDCEGVVYGYIPVME

-768 HSGREDMADR
+768 ASGRDEMADR
-778 LGHSFAMRRVCPF
+778 LGHRFSMRRVCTF

-805 SEMEMLRKLKFSSWR
+805 SEMDTLRRVKVSSCR

-826 GKAETKQILA
+826 SKAETKQILSLYTQA
-836 LYAQAV
+836 YAQDP
-842 GGSLVWP
+842 VWP
-849 ETMDYTKGHFRRGIK
+849 ENLNYTKGHFRRGIK

>member
-31 YLAGNMFGARAF
+31 YLAGNLFGARAF
-43 AQNFSEEELLRVIDE
+43 AQNFSEEELLHVIDE

-82 LYTYLEP
+82 LYTYLEA
-89 YYKEGLD
+89 YYNEGLD

-113 PNLALHAST
+113 PGLALHAST
-122 QMTVTGREGAK
+122 QMTVTGPEGAS

-151 KEVEE
+151 KEVET
-156 IKNATQMEME
+156 IKKATQMEME

-221 TLEWIPELIE
+221 TLESIPDLIE

-250 GVTSM
+250 GVTAM

-264 EYGKEKFHVKKP
+264 EHGREKFRVKKS

-305 TNRPNHAGTKAAKI
+305 TNRPNHAGTKAAKV

-366 SKNQR
+366 PKNQR

-392 TYVNAKIQEPITGQV
+392 TYVNAKLQEPISGRV
-407 VLKPGENAVLEL
+407 VLKPGEKAVLEL
-419 RYSGRNETE
+419 RFTGRNGTK
-428 TSIWIEGERIVSA
+428 TVIRVKGERIAPA

-463 YFETLDVKLKGDCFC
+463 YFETLDVKLEGDCFC

-491 EELEKAILNGFAR
+491 EELEKAVLNGFRRTSA
-504 DSMAENKS
+504 DVGQQDMTDTVS
-512 DAIDYDERTE
+512 DLEKRADNTAGNLRT
-522 LPEWSGKSGQNE
+522 S
-534 AMEQKEVFARGERI
+534 V
-548 WDNEIQT
+548 
-555 SILAET
+555 LAET
-561 FDQLEAVQEI
+561 LEQLEAMWEF
-571 LGITGE
+571 L
-577 ESKLICKDRQKKQ
+577 ESAL
-590 KTIQESSESVPE
+590 ESSEMEQSL
-602 RRQDE
+602 R
-607 RKSVRM
+607 
-613 NLHRIYID
+613 RIYLD
-621 FELLMSK
+621 FELFLGK
-628 ETGVKVRKICNEF
+628 ETPEKTREICRKF
-641 QENKIQVFLALPHI
+641 QKKKIQIFLALPHI
-655 SRGNKNEQLESMIRS
+655 SRGNLDGKLKSLLLAEKETV
-670 EQGNIDGVLI
+670 DGVLI
-680 RNLETLGI
+680 RNLESLGM
-688 LKKIGFDKSVIA
+688 LRKIGFDKSVIA

-711 KIFLKEE
+711 KKFLKEE

-739 TDCEGVIYGYTQVME
+739 TDCEGVVYGYIPVME

-768 HSGREDMADR
+768 ASGRDEMADR
-778 LGHSFAMRRVCPF
+778 LGHRFSMRRVCTF

-805 SEMEMLRKLKFSSWR
+805 SEMDTLRRVKVSSCR
-820 LHFTGE
+820 LHFTHRLTRKIRYG
-826 GKAETKQILA
+826 
-836 LYAQAV
+836 
-842 GGSLVWP
+842 
-849 ETMDYTKGHFRRGIK
+849 RRI

>member
-31 YLAGNMFGARAF
+31 YLAGNLFGARAF
-43 AQNFSEEELLRVIDE
+43 AQNFSEEELLHVIDE

-72 LLKEKELEEK
+72 RLKEKELEEK

-89 YYKEGLD
+89 YYNEGLD

-113 PNLALHAST
+113 PGLALHAST
-122 QMTVTGREGAK
+122 QMTVTGPEGAS

-151 KEVEE
+151 KEVET
-156 IKNATQMEME
+156 IKKATQMEME

-221 TLEWIPELIE
+221 TLESIPDLIE

-250 GVTSM
+250 GVTAM

-264 EYGKEKFHVKKP
+264 EHGREKFRVKKS

-305 TNRPNHAGTKAAKI
+305 TNRPNHAGTKAAKV

-366 SKNQR
+366 PKNQR

-392 TYVNAKIQEPITGQV
+392 TYVNAKLQEPISGRV
-407 VLKPGENAVLEL
+407 VLKPGEKAVLEL
-419 RYSGRNETE
+419 RFTGRNGTK
-428 TSIWIEGERIVSA
+428 TVIRVKGERIAPA

-463 YFETLDVKLKGDCFC
+463 YFETLDVKLEGDCFC

-491 EELEKAILNGFAR
+491 EELEKAVLNGFRRTSA
-504 DSMAENKS
+504 DVGQQDMTDTVS
-512 DAIDYDERTE
+512 DLEKRADNTAGNLRT
-522 LPEWSGKSGQNE
+522 S
-534 AMEQKEVFARGERI
+534 V
-548 WDNEIQT
+548 
-555 SILAET
+555 LAET
-561 FDQLEAVQEI
+561 LEQLEAMWEF
-571 LGITGE
+571 L
-577 ESKLICKDRQKKQ
+577 ESAL
-590 KTIQESSESVPE
+590 ESSEMEQSL
-602 RRQDE
+602 R
-607 RKSVRM
+607 
-613 NLHRIYID
+613 RIYLD
-621 FELLMSK
+621 FELFLGK
-628 ETGVKVRKICNEF
+628 ETPEKTREICRKF
-641 QENKIQVFLALPHI
+641 QQKKIQIFLALPHI
-655 SRGNKNEQLESMIRS
+655 SRGNLDGKLKSLLLAEKETV
-670 EQGNIDGVLI
+670 DGVLI
-680 RNLETLGI
+680 RNLESLGM
-688 LKKIGFDKSVIA
+688 LRKIGFDKSVIA

-711 KIFLKEE
+711 KKFLKEE

-739 TDCEGVIYGYTQVME
+739 TDCEGVVYGYIPVME

-768 HSGREDMADR
+768 ASGRDEMADR
-778 LGHSFAMRRVCPF
+778 LGHRFSMRRVCTF

-805 SEMEMLRKLKFSSWR
+805 SEMDTLRRVKVSSCR

-826 GKAETKQILA
+826 SKAETKQILSLYTQA
-836 LYAQAV
+836 YAQDP
-842 GGSLVWP
+842 VWP
-849 ETMDYTKGHFRRGIK
+849 ENLNYTKGHFRRGIK

>member
-31 YLAGNMFGARAF
+31 YLAGNLFGARAF
-43 AQNFSEEELLRVIDE
+43 AQNFSEEELLHVIDE

-82 LYTYLEP
+82 LYTYLGP
-89 YYKEGLD
+89 YYNEGLD

-113 PNLALHAST
+113 PGLALHAST
-122 QMTVTGREGAK
+122 QMTVTGPEGAS

-151 KEVEE
+151 KEVET
-156 IKNATQMEME
+156 IKKATQMEME

-221 TLEWIPELIE
+221 TLESIPDLIE
-231 HGIDSFKIE
+231 HGIDSFEIE

-250 GVTSM
+250 GVTAM

-264 EYGKEKFHVKKP
+264 EHGREKFRVKKS

-305 TNRPNHAGTKAAKI
+305 TNRPNHAGTKAAKV

-366 SKNQR
+366 PKNQR

-392 TYVNAKIQEPITGQV
+392 TYVNAKLQEPISGRV
-407 VLKPGENAVLEL
+407 VLKPGEKAVLEL
-419 RYSGRNETE
+419 WFTGRNGTK
-428 TSIWIEGERIVSA
+428 TVIRVKGERIAPA

-463 YFETLDVKLKGDCFC
+463 YFETLDVKLEGDCFC

-491 EELEKAILNGFAR
+491 EELEKAVLNGFRRTSA
-504 DSMAENKS
+504 DVGQQDMTDTVS
-512 DAIDYDERTE
+512 DLEKRADNTAGNLRT
-522 LPEWSGKSGQNE
+522 S
-534 AMEQKEVFARGERI
+534 V
-548 WDNEIQT
+548 
-555 SILAET
+555 LAET
-561 FDQLEAVQEI
+561 LEQLEAMWEF
-571 LGITGE
+571 L
-577 ESKLICKDRQKKQ
+577 ESAL
-590 KTIQESSESVPE
+590 ESSEMEQSL
-602 RRQDE
+602 R
-607 RKSVRM
+607 
-613 NLHRIYID
+613 RIYVD
-621 FELLMSK
+621 FELFLGK
-628 ETGVKVRKICNEF
+628 ETPEKTREICRKF
-641 QENKIQVFLALPHI
+641 QQKKIQIFLALPHI
-655 SRGNKNEQLESMIRS
+655 SRGNLDGKLKSLLLAEKETV
-670 EQGNIDGVLI
+670 DGVLI
-680 RNLETLGI
+680 RNLESLGM
-688 LKKIGFDKSVIA
+688 LRKIGFDKSVIA

-711 KIFLKEE
+711 KKFLKEE

-739 TDCEGVIYGYTQVME
+739 TDCEGVVYGYIPVME

-768 HSGREDMADR
+768 ASGRDEMADR
-778 LGHSFAMRRVCPF
+778 LGHRFSMRRVCTF

-805 SEMEMLRKLKFSSWR
+805 SEMDTLRRVKVSSCR

-826 GKAETKQILA
+826 SKAETKQILSLYTQA
-836 LYAQAV
+836 YAQDP
-842 GGSLVWP
+842 VWP
-849 ETMDYTKGHFRRGIK
+849 ENLNYTKGHFRRGIK

>member
-31 YLAGNMFGARAF
+31 YLAGNLFGARAF
-43 AQNFSEEELLRVIDE
+43 AQNFSEEELLHVIDE

-89 YYKEGLD
+89 YYNEGLD

-113 PNLALHAST
+113 PGLALHAST
-122 QMTVTGREGAK
+122 QMTVTGPEGAS

-151 KEVEE
+151 KEVET
-156 IKNATQMEME
+156 IKKATQMEME

-199 PCRLPYTYKGKNGY
+199 PCRLPYTYKGKSGY

-221 TLEWIPELIE
+221 TLESIPDLIE

-250 GVTSM
+250 GVTAM

-264 EYGKEKFHVKKP
+264 EHGREKFRVKKS

-305 TNRPNHAGTKAAKI
+305 TNRPNHAGTKAAKV

-366 SKNQR
+366 PKNQR

-392 TYVNAKIQEPITGQV
+392 TYVNAKLQEPISGRV
-407 VLKPGENAVLEL
+407 VLKPGEKAVLEL
-419 RYSGRNETE
+419 RFTGRNGTK
-428 TSIWIEGERIVSA
+428 TVIRVKGERIAPA

-463 YFETLDVKLKGDCFC
+463 YFETLDVKLEGDCFC

-491 EELEKAILNGFAR
+491 EELEKAVLNGFRRTSA
-504 DSMAENKS
+504 DVGQQDMTDTVS
-512 DAIDYDERTE
+512 DLEKRADNTAGNLRT
-522 LPEWSGKSGQNE
+522 S
-534 AMEQKEVFARGERI
+534 V
-548 WDNEIQT
+548 
-555 SILAET
+555 LAET
-561 FDQLEAVQEI
+561 LEQLEAMWEF
-571 LGITGE
+571 L
-577 ESKLICKDRQKKQ
+577 ESAL
-590 KTIQESSESVPE
+590 ESSEMEQSL
-602 RRQDE
+602 R
-607 RKSVRM
+607 
-613 NLHRIYID
+613 RIYLD
-621 FELLMSK
+621 FELFLGK
-628 ETGVKVRKICNEF
+628 ETPEKTREICRKF
-641 QENKIQVFLALPHI
+641 QKKKIQIFLALPHI
-655 SRGNKNEQLESMIRS
+655 SRGNLDGKLKSLLLAEKETV
-670 EQGNIDGVLI
+670 DGVLI
-680 RNLETLGI
+680 RNLESLGM
-688 LKKIGFDKSVIA
+688 LRKIGFDKSVIA

-711 KIFLKEE
+711 KKFLKEE

-739 TDCEGVIYGYTQVME
+739 TDCEGVVYGYIPVME

-768 HSGREDMADR
+768 ASGRDEMADR
-778 LGHSFAMRRVCPF
+778 LGHRFSMRRVCTF

-805 SEMEMLRKLKFSSWR
+805 SEMDTLRRVKFSSCR

-826 GKAETKQILA
+826 SKAETKQILSLYTQA
-836 LYAQAV
+836 YAQDP
-842 GGSLVWP
+842 VWP
-849 ETMDYTKGHFRRGIK
+849 ENLNYTKGHFRRGIK

>member
-31 YLAGNMFGARAF
+31 YLAGNLFGARAF
-43 AQNFSEEELLRVIDE
+43 AQNFSEEELLHVIDE

-89 YYKEGLD
+89 YYNEGLD

-113 PNLALHAST
+113 PGLALHAST
-122 QMTVTGREGAK
+122 QMTVTGPEGAS

-151 KEVEE
+151 KEVET
-156 IKNATQMEME
+156 IKKATQMEME

-221 TLEWIPELIE
+221 TLESIPDLIE

-250 GVTSM
+250 GVTAM

-264 EYGKEKFHVKKP
+264 EHGREKFRVKKS

-305 TNRPNHAGTKAAKI
+305 TNRPNHAGTKAAKV

-366 SKNQR
+366 PKNQR

-392 TYVNAKIQEPITGQV
+392 TYVNAKLQEPISGRV
-407 VLKPGENAVLEL
+407 VLKPGEKAVLEL
-419 RYSGRNETE
+419 RFTGRNGTK
-428 TSIWIEGERIVSA
+428 TVIRVKGERIAPA

-463 YFETLDVKLKGDCFC
+463 YFETLDVKLEGDCFC
-478 PMQQLNTLRRQGI
+478 PMRQLNTLRRQGI
-491 EELEKAILNGFAR
+491 EELEKAVLNGFRRTSA
-504 DSMAENKS
+504 DVGQQDMTDTVS
-512 DAIDYDERTE
+512 DLEKRADNTAGNLRT
-522 LPEWSGKSGQNE
+522 S
-534 AMEQKEVFARGERI
+534 V
-548 WDNEIQT
+548 
-555 SILAET
+555 LAET
-561 FDQLEAVQEI
+561 LEQLEAMWEF
-571 LGITGE
+571 L
-577 ESKLICKDRQKKQ
+577 ESAL
-590 KTIQESSESVPE
+590 ESSEMEQSL
-602 RRQDE
+602 R
-607 RKSVRM
+607 
-613 NLHRIYID
+613 RIYLD
-621 FELLMSK
+621 FELFLGK
-628 ETGVKVRKICNEF
+628 ETPEKTREICRKF
-641 QENKIQVFLALPHI
+641 QKKKIQIFLALPHI
-655 SRGNKNEQLESMIRS
+655 SRGNLDGKLKSLLLVEKETV
-670 EQGNIDGVLI
+670 DGVLI
-680 RNLETLGI
+680 RNLESLGM
-688 LKKIGFDKSVIA
+688 LRKIGFDKSVIA

-711 KIFLKEE
+711 KKFLKEE

-739 TDCEGVIYGYTQVME
+739 TDCEGVVYGYIPVME

-768 HSGREDMADR
+768 ASGRDEMADR
-778 LGHSFAMRRVCPF
+778 LGHRFSMRRVCTF

-805 SEMEMLRKLKFSSWR
+805 SEMDTLRRVKFSSCR

-826 GKAETKQILA
+826 SKAETKQILS
-836 LYAQAV
+836 LYTQAYV
-842 GGSLVWP
+842 QDPVWP
-849 ETMDYTKGHFRRGIK
+849 ENLNYTKGHFRRGIK

>member
-31 YLAGNMFGARAF
+31 YLAGNLFGARAF
-43 AQNFSEEELLRVIDE
+43 AQNFSEEELLHVIDE

-89 YYKEGLD
+89 YYNEGLD

-113 PNLALHAST
+113 PGLALHAST
-122 QMTVTGREGAK
+122 QMTVTGPEGAS

-151 KEVEE
+151 KEVET
-156 IKNATQMEME
+156 IKKATQMEME

-221 TLEWIPELIE
+221 TLESIPDLIE

-250 GVTSM
+250 GVTAM

-264 EYGKEKFHVKKP
+264 EHGREKFRVKKS

-305 TNRPNHAGTKAAKI
+305 TNRPNHAGTKAAKV

-366 SKNQR
+366 PKNQR

-392 TYVNAKIQEPITGQV
+392 TYVNAKLQEPISGRV
-407 VLKPGENAVLEL
+407 VLKPGEKAVLEL
-419 RYSGRNETE
+419 RFTGRNGTK
-428 TSIWIEGERIVSA
+428 TVIRVKGERIAPA
-441 ENRPLTEEQVTK
+441 ENRPLTEEKVTK

-463 YFETLDVKLKGDCFC
+463 YFETLDVKLEGDCFC

-491 EELEKAILNGFAR
+491 EELEKAVLNGFRRTSA
-504 DSMAENKS
+504 DVGQQDMTDTVS
-512 DAIDYDERTE
+512 DLEKRADNTAGNLRT
-522 LPEWSGKSGQNE
+522 S
-534 AMEQKEVFARGERI
+534 V
-548 WDNEIQT
+548 
-555 SILAET
+555 LAET
-561 FDQLEAVQEI
+561 LEQLEAMWEF
-571 LGITGE
+571 L
-577 ESKLICKDRQKKQ
+577 ESAL
-590 KTIQESSESVPE
+590 ESSEMEQSL
-602 RRQDE
+602 R
-607 RKSVRM
+607 
-613 NLHRIYID
+613 RIYLD
-621 FELLMSK
+621 FELFLGK
-628 ETGVKVRKICNEF
+628 ETPEKTREICRKF
-641 QENKIQVFLALPHI
+641 QKKKIQIFLALPHI
-655 SRGNKNEQLESMIRS
+655 SRGNLDGKLKSLLLAEKETV
-670 EQGNIDGVLI
+670 DGVLI
-680 RNLETLGI
+680 RNLESLGM
-688 LKKIGFDKSVIA
+688 LRKIGFDKSVIA

-711 KIFLKEE
+711 KKFLKEE

-739 TDCEGVIYGYTQVME
+739 TDCEGVVYGYIPVME

-768 HSGREDMADR
+768 ASGRDEMADR
-778 LGHSFAMRRVCPF
+778 LGHRFSMRRVCTF

-805 SEMEMLRKLKFSSWR
+805 SEMDTLRRVKFSSCR

-826 GKAETKQILA
+826 SKAETKQILSLYTQA
-836 LYAQAV
+836 YAQDP
-842 GGSLVWP
+842 VWP
-849 ETMDYTKGHFRRGIK
+849 ENLNYTKGHFRRGIK

>member
-31 YLAGNMFGARAF
+31 YLAGNLFGARAF
-43 AQNFSEEELLRVIDE
+43 AQNFSEEELLHVIDE

-89 YYKEGLD
+89 YYNEGLD

-113 PNLALHAST
+113 PGLALHAST
-122 QMTVTGREGAK
+122 QMTVTGPEGAS

-151 KEVEE
+151 KEVET
-156 IKNATQMEME
+156 IKKATQMEME

-221 TLEWIPELIE
+221 TLESIPDLIE

-250 GVTSM
+250 GVTAM

-264 EYGKEKFHVKKP
+264 EHGREEFRVKKS

-305 TNRPNHAGTKAAKI
+305 TNRPNHAGTKAAKV

-366 SKNQR
+366 PKNQR

-392 TYVNAKIQEPITGQV
+392 TYVNAKLQEPISGRV
-407 VLKPGENAVLEL
+407 VLKPGEKAVLEL
-419 RYSGRNETE
+419 RFTGRNGTK
-428 TSIWIEGERIVSA
+428 TVIRVKGERIAPA

-463 YFETLDVKLKGDCFC
+463 YFETLDVKLEGDCFC
-478 PMQQLNTLRRQGI
+478 PMHQLNTLRRQGI
-491 EELEKAILNGFAR
+491 EELEKAVLNGFRRTSA
-504 DSMAENKS
+504 DVGQQDMTDTVS
-512 DAIDYDERTE
+512 DLEKRADNTAGNLRT
-522 LPEWSGKSGQNE
+522 S
-534 AMEQKEVFARGERI
+534 V
-548 WDNEIQT
+548 
-555 SILAET
+555 LAET
-561 FDQLEAVQEI
+561 LEQLEAMWEF
-571 LGITGE
+571 L
-577 ESKLICKDRQKKQ
+577 ESAL
-590 KTIQESSESVPE
+590 ESSEMEQSL
-602 RRQDE
+602 R
-607 RKSVRM
+607 
-613 NLHRIYID
+613 RIYLD
-621 FELLMSK
+621 FELFLGK
-628 ETGVKVRKICNEF
+628 ETPEKTREICRKF
-641 QENKIQVFLALPHI
+641 QQKKIQIFLALPHI
-655 SRGNKNEQLESMIRS
+655 SRGNLDGKLKSLLLAEKETV
-670 EQGNIDGVLI
+670 DGVLI
-680 RNLETLGI
+680 RNLESLGM
-688 LKKIGFDKSVIA
+688 LRKIGFDKSVIA

-711 KIFLKEE
+711 KKFLKEE

-739 TDCEGVIYGYTQVME
+739 TDCEGVVYGYIPVME

-768 HSGREDMADR
+768 ASGRDEMADR
-778 LGHSFAMRRVCPF
+778 LGHRFSMRRVCTF

-805 SEMEMLRKLKFSSWR
+805 SEMDTLRRVKVSSCR

-826 GKAETKQILA
+826 SKAETKQILSLYTQA
-836 LYAQAV
+836 YAQDP
-842 GGSLVWP
+842 VWP
-849 ETMDYTKGHFRRGIK
+849 ENLNYTKGHFRRGIK

>member
-31 YLAGNMFGARAF
+31 YLAGNLFGARAF
-43 AQNFSEEELLRVIDE
+43 AQNFSEEELLHVIDE

-89 YYKEGLD
+89 YYNEGLD

-113 PNLALHAST
+113 PGLALHAST
-122 QMTVTGREGAK
+122 QMTVTGPEGAS

-151 KEVEE
+151 KEVET
-156 IKNATQMEME
+156 IKKATQMEME

-221 TLEWIPELIE
+221 TLKSIPDLIE

-250 GVTSM
+250 GVTAM

-264 EYGKEKFHVKKP
+264 EHGREKFRVKKS

-305 TNRPNHAGTKAAKI
+305 TNRPNHAGTKAAKV

-366 SKNQR
+366 PKNQR

-392 TYVNAKIQEPITGQV
+392 TYVNAKLQEPISGRV
-407 VLKPGENAVLEL
+407 VLKPGEKAVLEL
-419 RYSGRNETE
+419 RFTGRNGTK
-428 TSIWIEGERIVSA
+428 TVIRVKGERIAPA

-463 YFETLDVKLKGDCFC
+463 YFETLDVKLEGDCFC

-491 EELEKAILNGFAR
+491 EELEKAVLNGFRRTSA
-504 DSMAENKS
+504 DVGQQDMTDTVS
-512 DAIDYDERTE
+512 DLEKRADNTAGNLRT
-522 LPEWSGKSGQNE
+522 S
-534 AMEQKEVFARGERI
+534 V
-548 WDNEIQT
+548 
-555 SILAET
+555 LAET
-561 FDQLEAVQEI
+561 LEQLEAMWEF
-571 LGITGE
+571 L
-577 ESKLICKDRQKKQ
+577 ESAL
-590 KTIQESSESVPE
+590 ESSEMEQSL
-602 RRQDE
+602 R
-607 RKSVRM
+607 
-613 NLHRIYID
+613 RIYLD
-621 FELLMSK
+621 FELFLGK
-628 ETGVKVRKICNEF
+628 ETPEKTREICRKF
-641 QENKIQVFLALPHI
+641 QKKKIQIFLALPHI
-655 SRGNKNEQLESMIRS
+655 SRGNLDGKLKSLLLAEKETV
-670 EQGNIDGVLI
+670 DGVLI
-680 RNLETLGI
+680 RNLESLGM
-688 LKKIGFDKSVIA
+688 LRKIGFDKSVIA

-711 KIFLKEE
+711 KKFLKEE

-739 TDCEGVIYGYTQVME
+739 TDCEGVVYGYIPVME

-768 HSGREDMADR
+768 ASGRDEMADR
-778 LGHSFAMRRVCPF
+778 LGHRFSMRRVCTF

-805 SEMEMLRKLKFSSWR
+805 SEMDTLRRVKFSSCR

-826 GKAETKQILA
+826 SKAETKQILSLYTQA
-836 LYAQAV
+836 YAQDP
-842 GGSLVWP
+842 VWP
-849 ETMDYTKGHFRRGIK
+849 ENLNYTKGHFRRGIK

>member
-31 YLAGNMFGARAF
+31 YLAGNLFGARAF
-43 AQNFSEEELLRVIDE
+43 AQNFSEEELLHVIDE

-89 YYKEGLD
+89 YYNEGLD

-113 PNLALHAST
+113 PGLALHAST
-122 QMTVTGREGAK
+122 QMTVTGPEGAS

-151 KEVEE
+151 KEVET
-156 IKNATQMEME
+156 IKKATQMEME

-184 SMIGGRSGNRGQCAQ
+184 SMIGGRSDNRGQCAQ

-221 TLEWIPELIE
+221 TLESIPDLIE

-250 GVTSM
+250 GVTAM

-264 EYGKEKFHVKKP
+264 EHGREKFRVKKS

-305 TNRPNHAGTKAAKI
+305 TNRPNHAGTKAAKV
-319 LGQKGRELQISV
+319 LGQKGRELLISV

-366 SKNQR
+366 PKNQR

-392 TYVNAKIQEPITGQV
+392 TYVNAKLQEPISGRV
-407 VLKPGENAVLEL
+407 VLKPGEKAVLEL
-419 RYSGRNETE
+419 RFTGRNGTK
-428 TSIWIEGERIVSA
+428 TVIRVKGERIAPA

-463 YFETLDVKLKGDCFC
+463 YFETLDVKLEGDCFC

-491 EELEKAILNGFAR
+491 EELEKAVLNGFRRTSA
-504 DSMAENKS
+504 DVGQQDMTDTVS
-512 DAIDYDERTE
+512 DLEKRADNTAGNLRT
-522 LPEWSGKSGQNE
+522 S
-534 AMEQKEVFARGERI
+534 V
-548 WDNEIQT
+548 
-555 SILAET
+555 LAET
-561 FDQLEAVQEI
+561 LEQLEAMWEF
-571 LGITGE
+571 L
-577 ESKLICKDRQKKQ
+577 ESAL
-590 KTIQESSESVPE
+590 ESSEMEQSL
-602 RRQDE
+602 R
-607 RKSVRM
+607 
-613 NLHRIYID
+613 RIYLD
-621 FELLMSK
+621 FELFLGK
-628 ETGVKVRKICNEF
+628 ETPEKTREICRKF
-641 QENKIQVFLALPHI
+641 QQKKIQIFLALPHI
-655 SRGNKNEQLESMIRS
+655 SRGNLDGKLKSLLLAEKETV
-670 EQGNIDGVLI
+670 DGVLI
-680 RNLETLGI
+680 RNLESLGM
-688 LKKIGFDKSVIA
+688 LRKIGFDKSVIA

-711 KIFLKEE
+711 KKFLKEE

-739 TDCEGVIYGYTQVME
+739 TDCEGVVYGYIPVME

-768 HSGREDMADR
+768 ASGRDEMADR
-778 LGHSFAMRRVCPF
+778 LGHRFSMRRVCTF

-805 SEMEMLRKLKFSSWR
+805 SEMDTLRRVKVSSCR

-826 GKAETKQILA
+826 SKAETKQILSLYTQA
-836 LYAQAV
+836 YAQDP
-842 GGSLVWP
+842 VWP
-849 ETMDYTKGHFRRGIK
+849 ENLNYTKGHFRRGIK

>member
-31 YLAGNMFGARAF
+31 YLAGNLFGARAF
-43 AQNFSEEELLRVIDE
+43 AQNFSEEELLHVIDE

-89 YYKEGLD
+89 YYNEGLD

-113 PNLALHAST
+113 PGLALHAST
-122 QMTVTGREGAK
+122 QMTVTGPEGAS

-151 KEVEE
+151 KEVET
-156 IKNATQMEME
+156 IKKATQMEME

-221 TLEWIPELIE
+221 TLESIPDLIE

-250 GVTSM
+250 GVTAM

-264 EYGKEKFHVKKP
+264 EHGREKFRVKKS

-305 TNRPNHAGTKAAKI
+305 TNRPNHAGTKAAKV

-366 SKNQR
+366 PKNQR

-392 TYVNAKIQEPITGQV
+392 TYVNAKLQEPISGRV
-407 VLKPGENAVLEL
+407 VLKPGEKAVLEL
-419 RYSGRNETE
+419 RFTGRNGTK
-428 TSIWIEGERIVSA
+428 TVIRVKGERIAPA

-463 YFETLDVKLKGDCFC
+463 YFETLDVKLEGDCFC

-491 EELEKAILNGFAR
+491 EELEKAVLNGFRRTSA
-504 DSMAENKS
+504 DVGQQDMTDTVS
-512 DAIDYDERTE
+512 DLEKRADNTAGNLRT
-522 LPEWSGKSGQNE
+522 S
-534 AMEQKEVFARGERI
+534 V
-548 WDNEIQT
+548 
-555 SILAET
+555 LAET
-561 FDQLEAVQEI
+561 LEQLEAMWEF
-571 LGITGE
+571 L
-577 ESKLICKDRQKKQ
+577 ESAL
-590 KTIQESSESVPE
+590 ESSEMEQSL
-602 RRQDE
+602 R
-607 RKSVRM
+607 
-613 NLHRIYID
+613 RIYLD
-621 FELLMSK
+621 FELFLGK
-628 ETGVKVRKICNEF
+628 ETPEKTREFCRKF
-641 QENKIQVFLALPHI
+641 QQKKIQIFLALPHI
-655 SRGNKNEQLESMIRS
+655 SRGNLDGKLKSLLLAEKETV
-670 EQGNIDGVLI
+670 DGVLI
-680 RNLETLGI
+680 RNLESLGM
-688 LKKIGFDKSVIA
+688 LRKIGFDKSVIA

-711 KIFLKEE
+711 KKFLKEE

-739 TDCEGVIYGYTQVME
+739 TDCEGVVYGYIPVME

-768 HSGREDMADR
+768 ASGRDEMADR
-778 LGHSFAMRRVCPF
+778 LGHRFSMRRVCTF

-805 SEMEMLRKLKFSSWR
+805 SEMDTLRRVKVSSCR

-826 GKAETKQILA
+826 SKAETKQILSLYTQA
-836 LYAQAV
+836 YAQDP
-842 GGSLVWP
+842 VWP
-849 ETMDYTKGHFRRGIK
+849 ENLNYTKGHFRRGIK

>member
-31 YLAGNMFGARAF
+31 YLAGNLFGARAF
-43 AQNFSEEELLRVIDE
+43 AQNFSEEELLHVIDE

-89 YYKEGLD
+89 YYNEGLD

-113 PNLALHAST
+113 PGLALHAST
-122 QMTVTGREGAK
+122 QMTVTGPEGAS

-151 KEVEE
+151 KEVET
-156 IKNATQMEME
+156 IKKATQMEME

-221 TLEWIPELIE
+221 TLESIPDLIE

-250 GVTSM
+250 GVTAM

-264 EYGKEKFHVKKP
+264 EHGREKFRVKKS

-305 TNRPNHAGTKAAKI
+305 TNRPNHAGTKAAKV

-366 SKNQR
+366 PKNQR

-392 TYVNAKIQEPITGQV
+392 TYVNAKLQEPISGRV
-407 VLKPGENAVLEL
+407 VLKPGEKAVLEL
-419 RYSGRNETE
+419 RFTGRNGTK
-428 TSIWIEGERIVSA
+428 TVIRVKGERIAPA

-463 YFETLDVKLKGDCFC
+463 YFETLDVKLEGDCFC

-491 EELEKAILNGFAR
+491 EELEKAVLNGFRRTSA
-504 DSMAENKS
+504 DVGQQDMTDTVS
-512 DAIDYDERTE
+512 DLEKRADNTAGNLRT
-522 LPEWSGKSGQNE
+522 S
-534 AMEQKEVFARGERI
+534 V
-548 WDNEIQT
+548 
-555 SILAET
+555 LAET
-561 FDQLEAVQEI
+561 LEQLEAMWEF
-571 LGITGE
+571 L
-577 ESKLICKDRQKKQ
+577 ESAL
-590 KTIQESSESVPE
+590 ESSEMEQSL
-602 RRQDE
+602 R
-607 RKSVRM
+607 
-613 NLHRIYID
+613 RIYLD
-621 FELLMSK
+621 FELFLGK
-628 ETGVKVRKICNEF
+628 ETPEKTREICRKF
-641 QENKIQVFLALPHI
+641 QKKKIQIFLALPHI
-655 SRGNKNEQLESMIRS
+655 SRGNLDGKLKSLLLAEKETV
-670 EQGNIDGVLI
+670 DGVLI
-680 RNLETLGI
+680 RNLESLGM
-688 LKKIGFDKSVIA
+688 LRKIGFDKSVIA

-711 KIFLKEE
+711 KKFLKEE

-739 TDCEGVIYGYTQVME
+739 TDCEGVVYGYIPVME

-768 HSGREDMADR
+768 ASGRDEMADR
-778 LGHSFAMRRVCPF
+778 LGHRFSMRRVCTF

-805 SEMEMLRKLKFSSWR
+805 SEMDTLRRVKFSSCR

-826 GKAETKQILA
+826 SKAETKQILSLYTQA
-836 LYAQAV
+836 YAQDP
-842 GGSLVWP
+842 VWP
-849 ETMDYTKGHFRRGIK
+849 ENLNYTKGHFRRGIK

>member
-31 YLAGNMFGARAF
+31 YLAGNLFGARAF
-43 AQNFSEEELLRVIDE
+43 AQNFSEEELLHVIDE

-89 YYKEGLD
+89 YYNEGLD

-113 PNLALHAST
+113 PGLALHAST
-122 QMTVTGREGAK
+122 QMTVTGPEGAS

-151 KEVEE
+151 KEVET
-156 IKNATQMEME
+156 IKKATQMEME

-221 TLEWIPELIE
+221 TLESIPDLIE

-250 GVTSM
+250 GVTAM

-264 EYGKEKFHVKKP
+264 EHGREKFRVKKS

-305 TNRPNHAGTKAAKI
+305 TNRPNHAGTKAAKV

-366 SKNQR
+366 PKNQR

-392 TYVNAKIQEPITGQV
+392 TYVNAKLQEPISGRV
-407 VLKPGENAVLEL
+407 VLKPGEKAVLEL
-419 RYSGRNETE
+419 RFTGRNGTK
-428 TSIWIEGERIVSA
+428 TVIQVKGKRIASA

-463 YFETLDVKLKGDCFC
+463 YFETLDVKLEGDCFC

-491 EELEKAILNGFAR
+491 EELEKAVLNGFRRTSA
-504 DSMAENKS
+504 DVVQQDMTDTVS
-512 DAIDYDERTE
+512 DLEKRADNTAGNLRT
-522 LPEWSGKSGQNE
+522 S
-534 AMEQKEVFARGERI
+534 V
-548 WDNEIQT
+548 
-555 SILAET
+555 LAET
-561 FDQLEAVQEI
+561 LEQLEAMWEF
-571 LGITGE
+571 L
-577 ESKLICKDRQKKQ
+577 ESAL
-590 KTIQESSESVPE
+590 ESSEMEQSL
-602 RRQDE
+602 R
-607 RKSVRM
+607 
-613 NLHRIYID
+613 RIYVD
-621 FELLMSK
+621 FELFLGK
-628 ETGVKVRKICNEF
+628 ETPEKTREICRKF
-641 QENKIQVFLALPHI
+641 QQKKIQIFLALPHI
-655 SRGNKNEQLESMIRS
+655 SRGNLDGKLKSLLLAEKETV
-670 EQGNIDGVLI
+670 DGVLI
-680 RNLETLGI
+680 RNLESLGM
-688 LKKIGFDKSVIA
+688 LRKIGFDKSVIA

-711 KIFLKEE
+711 KKFLKEE

-739 TDCEGVIYGYTQVME
+739 TDCEGVVYGYIPVME

-768 HSGREDMADR
+768 ASGRDEMADR
-778 LGHSFAMRRVCPF
+778 LGHRFSMRRVCTF

-805 SEMEMLRKLKFSSWR
+805 SEMDTLRRVKVSSCR

-826 GKAETKQILA
+826 SKAETKQILSLYTQA
-836 LYAQAV
+836 YAQDP
-842 GGSLVWP
+842 VWP
-849 ETMDYTKGHFRRGIK
+849 ENLNYTKGHFRRGIK